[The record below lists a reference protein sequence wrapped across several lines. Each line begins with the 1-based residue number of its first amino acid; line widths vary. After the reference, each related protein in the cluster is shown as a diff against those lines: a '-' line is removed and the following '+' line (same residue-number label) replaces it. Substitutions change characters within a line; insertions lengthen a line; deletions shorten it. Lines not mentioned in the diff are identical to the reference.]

1 MNPVTVSVQPIIG
14 IVLILSF
21 IISIPLGISALVVQA
36 ESKVVNG
43 KTIYVYDNKINL
55 GIAAVV
61 LFFIPLFFYLFGG
74 THLLR

>member
-1 MNPVTVSVQPIIG
+1 MFNPTISAIIG

-21 IISIPLGISALVVQA
+21 IISLPLGISSLVVQA

-55 GIAAVV
+55 GIAAGV
-61 LFFIPLFFYLFGG
+61 LFFIPFFFYLFGG